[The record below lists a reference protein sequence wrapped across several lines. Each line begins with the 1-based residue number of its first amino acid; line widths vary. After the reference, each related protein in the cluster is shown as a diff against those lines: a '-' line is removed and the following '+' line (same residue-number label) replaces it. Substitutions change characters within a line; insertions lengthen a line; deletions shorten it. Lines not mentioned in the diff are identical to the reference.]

1 MDPKLLICL
10 FGCTAV
16 GIGAATAALI
26 AGWSVL
32 AAIALCS
39 VTASACLGPAT
50 LLAFR
55 ARSD

>member
-1 MDPKLLICL
+1 MICL

-16 GIGAATAALI
+16 GIGTAAAAVI
-26 AGWSVL
+26 ADWSVL

-39 VTASACLGPAT
+39 VTASACLVPAT
-50 LLAFR
+50 LLAFT